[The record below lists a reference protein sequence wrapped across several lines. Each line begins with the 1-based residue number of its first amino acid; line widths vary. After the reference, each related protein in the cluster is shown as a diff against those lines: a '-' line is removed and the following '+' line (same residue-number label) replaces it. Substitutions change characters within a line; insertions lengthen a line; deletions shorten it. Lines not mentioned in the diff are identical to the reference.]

1 MTSPVLAA
9 AGGPFL
15 SHQALYELKL
25 VKSRG
30 SNAISGARGRILY
43 NFSGS
48 ACEGYALQLRRAEE
62 ELGTLQGATVVID
75 GEAQR

>member
-1 MTSPVLAA
+1 MASSFPIPVRALAFSAAAILLSGFASGPVLAGA
-9 AGGPFL
+9 SGPFL
-15 SHQALYELKL
+15 AHQALYELKL

-48 ACEGYALQLRRAEE
+48 ACEGY
-62 ELGTLQGATVVID
+62 TS
-75 GEAQR
+75 